1 MLAKILPAGSVECYD
16 ETTVMANPEAHKE
29 FAALL
34 ARVRHGDTAALTE
47 LIEVYERDVWIA
59 ARVRLGTALRPYLD
73 QVDLVQSVHRSLLSG
88 LQKQKFH
95 LSGPEQLVGLAVT
108 MVKRKIA
115 RHWERLKRQ
124 PRPAA
129 ADPPGKN
136 TRQAL
141 VDLCTSKDDPG
152 SAFRSAEAVKHF
164 LEGLEDIDRRLLELR
179 MDGHS
184 TSEAARQ
191 LGVGAGFLRV
201 RLGRLRK
208 RFLERGLP
216 NDRL

>member
-1 MLAKILPAGSVECYD
+1 
-16 ETTVMANPEAHKE
+16 
-29 FAALL
+29 
-34 ARVRHGDTAALTE
+34 
-47 LIEVYERDVWIA
+47 
-59 ARVRLGTALRPYLD
+59 
-73 QVDLVQSVHRSLLSG
+73 
-88 LQKQKFH
+88 
-95 LSGPEQLVGLAVT
+95 

-115 RHWERLKRQ
+115 RHWQRLKRQ
-124 PRPAA
+124 PRPGSD
-129 ADPPGKN
+129 DPPGRN

-152 SAFRSAEAVKHF
+152 SAFRSREAVKHF
-164 LEGLEDIDRRLLELR
+164 LEGLDDIDRRLLEIR

-208 RFLERGLP
+208 RLLERGLP